1 MKEFIAQ
8 YEHTNDNKINP
19 ALFNREFDRPLVEYV
34 LDVCR
39 SLEVLPAITFEGYE
53 YITDQTKIRRYVD
66 KNLSKD
72 PKIRNNVML
81 ERLVQPNR
89 SINDLLI
96 MKFRVKVKGREQVVT
111 RRMFIL
117 KRFPGNRY
125 IKGGKVVVP
134 LIQVVD
140 NSTFVKGNVLKFK
153 TMLYPIDLYLVK
165 QKLTFSNGKEY
176 SCPAFRMNLFK
187 KIANP
192 LLYYLAHFG
201 VDNTIEFF
209 GLESIMS
216 VVDSVIDPENYV
228 YIKPAK
234 GIYIEVRKK
243 ALLSHEFIPKFVGSL
258 YDILAEDK
266 TITYDDVGEQDYWL
280 ERLSELISK
289 KRTVSKGERTLIS
302 FAKLMDPT
310 TKKRLVLKK
319 SHKRDTYTIV
329 RWMMTNYPEL
339 IKKDSHDLKNKR
351 IRSNECQAYYFSN
364 YITRNVY
371 SVLNTDNPSF
381 EKYLS
386 LLNAIGEDTLLRV
399 SQGGSGG
406 GSTSMFRY
414 ERYNDFDAID
424 LLRYTLKGPTGI
436 NGGKNGV
443 HIQYRDIYPSHLGRY
458 DLNVCS
464 SSDPGLTGYLCANL
478 HVDSHGYF
486 DANNAEPDTYDRVIG
501 TILKKLAI
509 PGYRKSRDDIA
520 VRNKHRDEN
529 GFIKIHK
536 RMTEAEL
543 NKEFWENPWKHGLY
557 YANGKMS
564 LIPKHERDAKGFIKL
579 TKKRKPRTKNK
590 SELIRDENGFVV
602 LKRVKLKINTDRY
615 K

>member
-8 YEHTNDNKINP
+8 YEHVNDHKVNP
-19 ALFNREFDRPLVEYV
+19 AIFEREFDRPLVEYV

-53 YITDQTKIRRYVD
+53 YITDQTKIRRYID
-66 KNLSKD
+66 KHLSKD

-96 MKFRVKVKGREQVVT
+96 MHFRIKAKGREQLVT

-117 KRFPGNRY
+117 KKFPGNRY
-125 IKGGKVVVP
+125 VKGGKIVVP

-153 TMLYPIDLYLVK
+153 TMLYPIDLYMIK
-165 QKLTFSNGKEY
+165 QKITFSNGKDY
-176 SCPAFRMNLFK
+176 SCPVFRMNLFK

-192 LLYYLAHFG
+192 LLYYLANFG
-201 VDNTIEFF
+201 IENTIEFF

-228 YIKPAK
+228 YAKPAK
-234 GIYIEVRKK
+234 GVYIEIRKK
-243 ALLSHEFIPKFVGSL
+243 ALLSHDFIPRFVGSL
-258 YDILAEDK
+258 YDILADEQS
-266 TITYDDVGEQDYWL
+266 ITYNDVCNREYWL

-289 KRTVSKGERTLIS
+289 KRSVSKGERTLIS

-310 TKKRLVLKK
+310 TKKRLVLK
-319 SHKRDTYTIV
+319 SMHKRDTYTIV
-329 RWMMTNYPEL
+329 RWMMTNYPDL

-351 IRSNECQAYYFSN
+351 IRANECQAYYFSN

-381 EKYLS
+381 EKYIS

-399 SQGGSGG
+399 SQGGNGG
-406 GSTSMFRY
+406 TTSMFRY

-443 HIQYRDIYPSHLGRY
+443 NIQYRDIYPSHLGRY

-486 DANNAEPDTYDRVIG
+486 DSTNAEPDNYDKTLAPV
-501 TILKKLAI
+501 LKRLAI
-509 PGYRKSRDDIA
+509 PGYREARGDRQLRNRYRNDD
-520 VRNKHRDEN
+520 
-529 GFIKIHK
+529 GFIVLQK

-543 NKEFWENPWKHGLY
+543 NMDVWTNPLKHGLY
-557 YANGKMS
+557 YVGGEMK

-579 TKKRKPRTKNK
+579 TKRRKPRMQSKN
-590 SELIRDENGFVV
+590 EYERDENGFII
-602 LKRVKLKINTDRY
+602 LKRVKMKINSDRY